1 MEKRL
6 DVIKF
11 DFTDG
16 KEYTFNFGIDEVQQ
30 LAKVSLARQGKI
42 SDVEFFKIAL
52 SKDSNA
58 GYISDKKAEEIR
70 EAFLGGVELNDDF
83 LSYEELVA
91 YLINLSIQ
99 AIDDAAKEVGASSVK
114 INEDNSVNL
123 TTPNGENF
131 KLTFTREKVVEALE
145 NDVLQFNGLLDLY
158 ATGSTLVKLSLEH
171 YNKRFSVKK
180 HEEIFLSLWAT
191 KFDPKTEDTLIEVID
206 ALFYHMKEVVSSGSK
221 KSKAAF
227 KVKTK

>member
-11 DFTDG
+11 EFTDG
-16 KEYTFNFGIDEVQQ
+16 KEYTFNFGIEEVQQ
-30 LAKVSLARQGKI
+30 LANLSIARQGRVK
-42 SDVEFFKIAL
+42 DVEFFKIAL
-52 SKDSNA
+52 AKDSQSS
-58 GYISDKKAEEIR
+58 YISDKKAEEIR
-70 EAFLGGVELNDDF
+70 EAFLGGIEINDDY
-83 LSYEELVA
+83 LSYEEFIA
-91 YLINLSIQ
+91 YLVNLSIQ

-114 INEDNSVNL
+114 INADNSVNL
-123 TTPNGENF
+123 TTPQGENF
-131 KLTFTREKVVEALE
+131 KLTFTREQVIEALE
-145 NDVLQFNGLLDLY
+145 NDTLSFNGLLDIY
-158 ATGSTLVKLSLEH
+158 ATGSTLVKLALEH

-191 KFDPKTEDTLIEVID
+191 KFDKETENTLIEVID
-206 ALFYHMKEVVSSGSK
+206 ALFYHMKEVAASGVK